1 MSDSSYMDR
10 REAIK
15 WMMSAVGS
23 VALLADDAFANPP
36 AWSNGAGY
44 GTDPNLLKN
53 YKPGDLW
60 PLALSA
66 SQRRTAAVLCDV
78 IIPAEG
84 GVPSASALNV
94 HDFINEW
101 ISAPY
106 PAFQRDRKVIVDG
119 LAWMDEESARRFGK
133 PFHEIVMQQRHAICD
148 DICYEPKAK
157 PEFKTAAAFFRRYR
171 DLTAG
176 GFYTTPAGMKDIGY
190 VGNVAL
196 PAFNGPPNAVKA
208 RLGVEG

>member
-1 MSDSSYMDR
+1 MSDASRMDR
-10 REAIK
+10 RDAIK
-15 WMMSAVGS
+15 WMLSAVGS
-23 VALLADDAFANPP
+23 VALLDHDAFAQPP
-36 AWSNGAGY
+36 TLAGGAGY
-44 GTDPNLLKN
+44 GVDPKLLKS

-60 PLALSA
+60 PLALNA
-66 SQRRTAAVLCDV
+66 TQRRTAAVLCDV

-84 GVPSASALNV
+84 GTPGASALHV
-94 HDFINEW
+94 HDFVNEW

-106 PAFQRDRKVIVDG
+106 PAHQRDRVLIVDG
-119 LAWMDEESARRFGK
+119 LSWMDEESARRFGK
-133 PFHEIVMQQRHAICD
+133 PFHKIIMQQRHAICD

-176 GFYTTPAGMKDIGY
+176 GFYTTPAGMKDLGY

-196 PAFNGPPNAVKA
+196 PAFNGPPTEVKV
-208 RLGVEG
+208 RLRVGN

>member
-1 MSDSSYMDR
+1 MSDSTGMDR

-15 WMMSAVGS
+15 WMLSAVGS
-23 VALLADDAFANPP
+23 VALLDHDALAQMP
-36 AWSNGAGY
+36 ASPGGAGY
-44 GTDPNLLKN
+44 GVDPNLLKS

-60 PLALSA
+60 PLAMNA
-66 SQRRTAAVLCDV
+66 TQRRTAAVLCDV

-84 GVPSASALNV
+84 QTPSASTLHV
-94 HDFINEW
+94 HDFMNEW

-106 PAFQRDRKVIVDG
+106 PAHQRDRVLLLDG
-119 LAWMDEESARRFGK
+119 LAWMDAESARRFGK
-133 PFHEIVMQQRHAICD
+133 PFYKLAIQQRHAICD

-157 PEFKTAAAFFRRYR
+157 PEFKTPAAFFRRYR

-196 PAFNGPPNAVKA
+196 PAFNGPPKDVKA
-208 RLGVEG
+208 RLGLMP